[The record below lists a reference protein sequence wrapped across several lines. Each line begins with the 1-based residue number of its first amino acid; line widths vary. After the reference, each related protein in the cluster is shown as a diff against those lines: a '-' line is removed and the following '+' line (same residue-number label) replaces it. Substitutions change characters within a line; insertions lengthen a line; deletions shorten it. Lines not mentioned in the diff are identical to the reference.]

1 MFDVLLVSHGH
12 LAQEALA
19 TARMVYGEPTGKVTT
34 LGFCPG
40 ESQDELLLKI
50 EAAVR
55 DSAPRG
61 CLVMC
66 DILGGSPFLMAAKAF
81 VELRDEV
88 PIEVISGLSL
98 GMLVEA
104 LSAQEDA
111 SLSDAK
117 SQALAAA
124 QQSIRDVSE
133 QFS

>member
-12 LAQEALA
+12 LAQEALV
-19 TARMVYGEPTGKVTT
+19 TARMVYGEPAGKVTT

-50 EAAVR
+50 KAAVR

-124 QQSIRDVSE
+124 QQSVRDVSE